1 MWCLHKTMEEKCS
14 QWLLKIVVIRMVS
27 MAGFDVCTSV
37 AENSIVLGCDV
48 TSLGDQL
55 MTF

>member
-1 MWCLHKTMEEKCS
+1 
-14 QWLLKIVVIRMVS
+14 VS
-27 MAGFDVCTSV
+27 IAGFDVCTSV

-48 TSLGDQL
+48 TSLGDHL